1 MPVTC
6 IVVNMKLTPA
16 WRNRLRN
23 LTTIFLVLTIAA
35 IIYTFVLWIRSEPGS
50 FEPLNALFFAIFPF
64 LSALSAWL
72 TRPDNVQP
80 PASSEIAVEETPAL
94 GPLRQQITSLFN
106 LDEIRVLCLDLGM
119 NYDDLSGSTISTKA
133 ASMIAYADR
142 RGQLDQLMVAL
153 QRERPSANWPLPNT
167 LQRHYTLR
175 RNVRATWIKGV
186 LKQSVTDEIA
196 LELKLTLQP
205 HTLTRKVMY
214 VPGQDGA
221 LVEKDIPT
229 LFAEYGSLLILGEPG
244 SGKTM
249 TLLQLA
255 EFLLD
260 EAEHNTQLTTPV
272 ILNLSSWA
280 TNQTNFT
287 EWLIEELL
295 LQYQLPRNIGKE
307 LVQYNRLSY
316 LLDGLDEVAEE
327 ARSSCVKSINDFQA
341 SHVVSIAVCSRV
353 SEYEASEA
361 KLNLGMAVQILPLK
375 KDQVVEYLQRPEIG
389 LQNLYQLW
397 QMDEVFE
404 ELTQSLLFLSVIT
417 FAFRGK
423 ESSRGYF
430 NTNITQQNWQ
440 TYLYQYYVSRMFEH
454 RPLKKFG
461 DYDEQQAVHWLT
473 NLAYGMKSND
483 LSVFYIERLQPTWLK
498 ELNLNFRFSWVSGAV
513 FGLIISL
520 VCTVGISLLG
530 GVRDGLTAGLVV
542 GLLVAVIVSR
552 DTARRSIG
560 LFEELIWSPPPSK
573 ELFNEVKRGLGFG
586 LAGGLGGGI
595 LGGVVGILTGLQN
608 GVLNVLPGSSI
619 GFGLIVGAIFGLSVG
634 LGNGFNACIGVRE
647 NTQPP
652 IPNLGIR
659 NSFFSSVRMSVIY
672 GLIFGLIFGT
682 LGWFVAL
689 LSEGSQLFA
698 LLFGITLGGVGGIFG
713 GMFSGLILYGG
724 QTVIRHY
731 TLRWL
736 LASRNVLPFPFHDK
750 ELIQF
755 LDEMKD
761 RVFLRRVG
769 GGWVFMHRTLL
780 DYFASL
786 HPNAQVEVD
795 DE

>member
-1 MPVTC
+1 
-6 IVVNMKLTPA
+6 MKLTPT

-23 LTTIFLVLTIAA
+23 LTTIFLVLTGAA
-35 IIYTFVLWIRSEPGS
+35 IVYTFALWIRTEPGS
-50 FEPLNALFFAIFPF
+50 FEPLNALFFAIFPV

-72 TRPDNVQP
+72 SRPANVLP
-80 PASSEIAVEETPAL
+80 PASSEIAIKETPAL
-94 GPLRQQITSLFN
+94 GPLRQQITNLFN
-106 LDEIRVLCLDLGM
+106 LDDLRVLCLDIGIH
-119 NYDDLSGSTISTKA
+119 YDDLRGDTISTKT
-133 ASMIAYADR
+133 ASLLAYADR
-142 RGQLDQLMVAL
+142 RGQLDQLIVSL
-153 QRERPSANWPLPNT
+153 QRERPSANWPMPNT
-167 LQRHYTLR
+167 LQRQYMLR
-175 RNVRATWIKGV
+175 RNVRATWIDGV

-196 LELKLTLQP
+196 LELKHTLQP
-205 HTLTRKVMY
+205 HALTRKVVY
-214 VPGQDGA
+214 VPGKDA
-221 LVEKDIPT
+221 APIEKDMPT

-255 EFLLD
+255 EFLLN
-260 EAEHNTQLTTPV
+260 EAEHNTQLPTPV

-280 TNQTNFT
+280 SNQTNFT
-287 EWLIEELL
+287 DWLVEELL
-295 LQYQLPRNIGKE
+295 LQYQLPRNIGKD
-307 LVQYNRLSY
+307 LVSHNKLSY

-327 ARSSCVKSINDFQA
+327 ARLHCVTAINNFQA
-341 SHVVSIAVCSRV
+341 AHVASIAVCSRV
-353 SEYEASEA
+353 SEYEALKE
-361 KLNLGMAVQILPLK
+361 KLNLGMAVRILPLNK
-375 KDQVVEYLQRPEIG
+375 EQVAEFLQRPEIG
-389 LQNLYQLW
+389 LQKLYQLW
-397 QMDEVFE
+397 QTDEVFE
-404 ELTQSLLFLSVIT
+404 ELTRSLLFLSVIT
-417 FAFRGK
+417 FAFKGN
-423 ESSRGYF
+423 ESSRDHF
-430 NTNITQQNWQ
+430 NQNITQQDWQ

-520 VCTVGISLLG
+520 VCTAGISLLG

-542 GLLVAVIVSR
+542 GLLAAVIVSR

-608 GVLNVLPGSSI
+608 GVLNILPGSSI

-736 LASRNVLPFPFHDK
+736 LTSRNVLPFPFHDK
-750 ELIQF
+750 ELIKF

-786 HPNAQVEVD
+786 HPDAQVEVD
-795 DE
+795 HE